1 MGKVVDIK
9 GHRYGRLTVVE
20 FAGLGPKGA
29 RWRCLC
35 ECGNET
41 IALGAQIRSGNTKS
55 CGCQRAD
62 SSAARAKD
70 ETGNKYGRLTVIRRI
85 ESSADQ
91 KAMWLCLCD
100 CGNEAAVAGKLLR
113 NGWTKSCGC
122 IVREGTHRKHGD
134 TGTRLYRIWSD
145 MLKRCDNPNHWAW
158 KWYGG
163 DGVSVCD
170 EWKTYAGF
178 KATMP
183 AGYTDE
189 LTIDRIDG
197 AKLYG
202 PSTTRWATR
211 TEQARNRRSTVRL
224 TLDGETLPVAEWAE
238 RIGMPYATL
247 IGRVQKGWTAERALT
262 QPVRRR
268 QPAP

>member
-1 MGKVVDIK
+1 MGKIVDIK
-9 GHRYGRLTVVE
+9 GRRYGRLTVVE

-35 ECGNET
+35 DCGNET
-41 IALGAQIRSGNTKS
+41 TALGAHIRCGNTKS

-62 SSAARAKD
+62 SAAASAKD

-85 ESSADQ
+85 ESNADQ
-91 KAMWLCLCD
+91 NAMWLCRCD
-100 CGNEAAVAGKLLR
+100 CGDEAAVAGKVLR

-122 IVREGTHRKHGD
+122 IVREGTHWTHGD

-145 MLKRCDNPNHWAW
+145 MLKRCENPNHWAW

-183 AGYTDE
+183 TGYTDE

-197 AKLYG
+197 AKLYSPG
-202 PSTTRWATR
+202 TTRWATR
-211 TEQARNRRSTVRL
+211 TEQARNRRNTVRL
-224 TLDGETLPVAEWAE
+224 TWNGETLPIAEWAE
-238 RIGMPYATL
+238 RLGMPYATL
-247 IGRVQKGWTAERALT
+247 AGRIQKGWTAERALT
-262 QPVRRR
+262 QPVRSR
-268 QPAP
+268 PSAP